1 MSLTNQMFD
10 CIKTNNLTKEELDR
24 ITDDVSK
31 ALIDPKGNELFE
43 SYLSQFK
50 FSDGLASLRL
60 YNTCSK
66 ILNEKHNRASQGNLS
81 KESLESLIIKVKM
94 IKETIEKDVT
104 VIDFDVMTD
113 LNQALMT
120 KNKEKLVSVLER
132 IKEECQNSLRNLH
145 QNFRLY
151 LLKNNVRN

>member
-1 MSLTNQMFD
+1 
-10 CIKTNNLTKEELDR
+10 
-24 ITDDVSK
+24 
-31 ALIDPKGNELFE
+31 
-43 SYLSQFK
+43 
-50 FSDGLASLRL
+50 
-60 YNTCSK
+60 
-66 ILNEKHNRASQGNLS
+66 
-81 KESLESLIIKVKM
+81 M